1 MKRDMNI
8 MESVNNPFVPC
19 FRAAHTLRHTSST
32 SQTPFAVLCTK

>member
-19 FRAAHTLRHTSST
+19 FRAAHTLATPLPT